1 MSGSPPSDRDA
12 EPPAEAPAT
21 PLADPETL
29 ARRARIDRLV
39 RFGNRYGY
47 GLFAYAVVAF
57 VVGAIIGFSV
67 PLVDSIVVAML
78 IGSILLIPAIV
89 FGYGLRAAERDDRE
103 RAAEAARRRAARPH
117 PDRGNVP

>member
-1 MSGSPPSDRDA
+1 MSDPSPTDRDTGNPA
-12 EPPAEAPAT
+12 DEPAV

-39 RFGNRYGY
+39 RFGKQYGY
-47 GLFAYAVVAF
+47 GLFGYAVVAF
-57 VVGAIIGFSV
+57 AVGAIVGFSE

-78 IGSILLIPAIV
+78 VGSVLLVPAIV

-103 RAAEAARRRAARPH
+103 RAAAASRRAAQGR
-117 PDRGNVP
+117 PDRGPRP

>member
-1 MSGSPPSDRDA
+1 MSGSPPSDQDA
-12 EPPAEAPAT
+12 AQPADGPAT

-39 RFGNRYGY
+39 RFGKRYGY

-57 VVGAIIGFSV
+57 VVGAVIGFSV
-67 PLVDSIVVAML
+67 PLVDPMVVAML
-78 IGSILLIPAIV
+78 VGSIPTMPSIV

-103 RAAEAARRRAARPH
+103 RAAAAARRRAARSR
-117 PDRGNVP
+117 PDPGQRP

>member
-1 MSGSPPSDRDA
+1 MSGDASSDGDA
-12 EPPAEAPAT
+12 LT
-21 PLADPETL
+21 DPETR
-29 ARRARIDRLV
+29 ARRQRIGRLV
-39 RFGNRYGY
+39 RFGKRYGY

-89 FGYGLRAAERDDRE
+89 FGYGLRAAEREDRE
-103 RAAEAARRRAARPH
+103 AAAEAARRTARRTADG
-117 PDRGNVP
+117 DRPS